1 MAPPVGHPGGKN
13 AQGGAR
19 MAKRAPRASKF
30 SENPMKIFPD
40 RSRHPKKKGRNLP
53 LGPLRFAFKT
63 AARVR
68 QSAGGCR
75 NERRSQVGQ
84 NKKEIARNRTKLC
97 HHHPTSVWP
106 CALAVLRCAYSCL
119 KNVTAQNRGRRCAPP
134 PGGFNIRRIQKILY
148 EDPKYKTNT

>member
-1 MAPPVGHPGGKN
+1 MTYKTVPKTLRYAPFGPSCWSPWWKKRPGFCLDDQKS
-13 AQGGAR
+13 
-19 MAKRAPRASKF
+19 APGLEILRKSY
-30 SENPMKIFPD
+30 EHLP
-40 RSRHPKKKGRNLP
+40 RSLPAPEKKGHNLP

-134 PGGFNIRRIQKILY
+134 RGIQ
-148 EDPKYKTNT
+148 